1 MVKEIVKKCPICNSD
16 MIISELKCPK
26 CEIAINGEFSI
37 PSNENAEST
46 LNLSTEE
53 LGFVKD
59 FLRFEGNISMIQKQ
73 LDLSYGQVKNLL
85 NSINIK
91 IGNKEGEIMN
101 KIDTIEVKNSSK
113 ASDII
118 KSKLSAEHGESLC
131 PMLKGDPQKIWLTQE
146 GVVFSG
152 YPNLVC
158 KWEIIDDIMNK
169 MKELGGKMYRGDGA
183 AQKGR
188 KIGSDEFPLDTID
201 AYIGIKYYGAQVG
214 KSTTRRSTYY
224 AAILTWA
231 GICFNYKSDGNP
243 LGGYIVI
250 R

>member
-16 MIISELKCPK
+16 MVISELKCPK
-26 CEIAINGEFSI
+26 CEIAINGEFLI
-37 PSNENAEST
+37 PNNEHSESS
-46 LNLSTEE
+46 LRLSDEE

-59 FLRFEGNISMIQKQ
+59 FLRFEGNISMVQKQ
-73 LDLSYGQVKNLL
+73 LGLSYGQVKSIL

-91 IGNKEGEIMN
+91 IGNKEGKIMN
-101 KIDTIEVKNSSK
+101 KIETIDVKNSIK

-118 KSKLSAEHGESLC
+118 KSKLNETHGEAEC
-131 PMLKGDPQKIWLTQE
+131 PMLKGEPQKIWLTQE

-158 KWEIIDDIMNK
+158 KWEIIDDIENK
-169 MKELGGKMYRGDGA
+169 IKELGGKMYRGDGA

-188 KIGSDEFPLDTID
+188 KIGSEEFPLDTID

-214 KSTTRRSTYY
+214 KTTTRRSTYY

-231 GICFNYKSDGNP
+231 GVCLNYKSDGNS
-243 LGGYIVI
+243 LGG
-250 R
+250 